1 MSSTL
6 VIVESPAKAKTIKK
20 FLGKKYD
27 VVASMGHVR
36 DLPKSQF
43 GIDKENDY
51 AVKYIT
57 IRGKGPINA
66 ELKKEAR
73 KSDRVLL
80 ASDPDREGEAIAW
93 HLQTVLEM
101 DANEKCRVSFNEITK
116 DAVRD
121 AVKEPRPINQDLV
134 DAQQARRV
142 LDRIVG
148 YQLSPL
154 LWRKVKKGLSAG
166 RVQSVALRL
175 ICEREEMILEFE
187 PEEYW
192 SLLADFQNNEKEK
205 FEAKLSQYKGK
216 NLKIPNKE
224 AMDRILEDL
233 KGQNYLIRKVE
244 KKPRRRNA
252 PRAFTTS
259 NLQQE
264 ASRRL
269 GFTAKKTMRVAQGLY
284 EGVSLGRGGSVGLIT
299 YMRTDST
306 RISDQAQAAA
316 RSFIAEEY
324 GKSYVG
330 TGKGPQGKKSE
341 IQAQDAHEAIRPTD
355 VRRTPDSI
363 IDRLSPDQYKLYKLI
378 WTRFVASQ
386 MKAAQTELTT
396 ALIDAGEYTFTASG
410 SVITFKGFLE
420 VYDDQKDKG
429 GASKVLPTLKEG
441 EEPILKK
448 LSPNQHFTQPPA
460 RYNEASLI
468 KTMEENGIGR
478 PSTYV
483 AVIETLKARNY
494 INQEKKQFFPTEV
507 GELVNELLVE
517 HFGDII
523 DVEFTARLEA
533 ELDDIAQGK
542 RPWKEVIQEFDQVF
556 SRELE
561 KAEESIGDMQ
571 IEDEVTDELCE
582 KCGKP
587 LVIKMGRYGKFMAC
601 SGFPDCRNTKPL
613 LQKIGVACPKCKDG
627 EIVLRRSRKGRVFYG
642 CSRYPDCDFVS
653 WQRPTGEICPQCKD
667 DFLVEKVTKKG
678 KQIQCS
684 DQKTCGYKGP
694 FEEGGV

>member
-1 MSSTL
+1 MTTTL

-20 FLGKKYD
+20 FLGNKYN
-27 VVASMGHVR
+27 VVASMGHIR

-66 ELKKEAR
+66 QLKKEAK
-73 KSDRVLL
+73 KSGRVLL

-93 HLQTVLEM
+93 HLQSLL
-101 DANEKCRVSFNEITK
+101 DINEDEACRVSFNEITK
-116 DAVRD
+116 DAVKE
-121 AVKEPRPINQDLV
+121 AVKAPRPINQDLV

-175 ICEREEMILEFE
+175 ICEREEAIRVFE

-192 SLLADFQNNEKEK
+192 SLTAHLTNKDKKA
-205 FEAKLSQYKGK
+205 FEAKLSQAQGK
-216 NLKIPNKE
+216 AVKIPNAE
-224 AMDRILEDL
+224 AMDAILKDL
-233 KGQNYLIRKVE
+233 EGAAYTVRKVE

-252 PRAFTTS
+252 PKPFTTS
-259 NLQQE
+259 SLQQD
-264 ASRRL
+264 ASRRI

-284 EGVSLGRGGSVGLIT
+284 EGVALGRGGAVGLIT

-306 RISDQAQAAA
+306 RISDQAQAACRA
-316 RSFIAEEY
+316 FISDRY
-324 GKSYVG
+324 GKNFVA
-330 TGKGPQGKKSE
+330 TGKGPQTKKSDV
-341 IQAQDAHEAIRPTD
+341 QAQDAHEAIRPTD
-355 VRRTPDSI
+355 VTRTPEAI
-363 IDRLSPDQYKLYKLI
+363 RDRLTPDQYKLYKLI

-396 ALIDAGEYTFTASG
+396 ALIDAATYTFTASG
-410 SVITFKGFLE
+410 SIITFKGFLE
-420 VYDDQKDKG
+420 VYDDQGDKKNP
-429 GASKVLPTLKEG
+429 AKVLPPLVEG
-441 EEPILKK
+441 EEAKLKK
-448 LSPNQHFTQPPA
+448 LDPNQHFTQPPA

-494 INQEKKQFFPTEV
+494 IGQEKKQFFPTEV
-507 GELVNELLVE
+507 GDLVNELLVE

-523 DVEFTARLEA
+523 DVEFTAKLEA
-533 ELDDIAQGK
+533 ELDDIASGS
-542 RPWKEVIQEFDQVF
+542 RPWKGVIRDFDHVF
-556 SRELE
+556 SKDLD
-561 KAEESIGDMQ
+561 KAEEAIGDMQ
-571 IEDEVTDELCE
+571 IEDEVTDEACE

-587 LVIKMGRYGKFMAC
+587 MVIKMGRYGKFMAC

-613 LQKIGVACPKCKDG
+613 LEKIGVTCPKCGQGDV
-627 EIVLRRSRKGRVFYG
+627 VLRRSRKGRPFYG
-642 CSRYPDCDFVS
+642 CSRYPECDFVS
-653 WQRPTGEICPQCKD
+653 WQRPTGATCPQCGES
-667 DFLVEKVTKKG
+667 FLVEKITKKG
-678 KQIQCS
+678 IQIQCA
-684 DQKTCGYKGP
+684 DQTTCRYKGD
-694 FEEGGV
+694 FEEGEG